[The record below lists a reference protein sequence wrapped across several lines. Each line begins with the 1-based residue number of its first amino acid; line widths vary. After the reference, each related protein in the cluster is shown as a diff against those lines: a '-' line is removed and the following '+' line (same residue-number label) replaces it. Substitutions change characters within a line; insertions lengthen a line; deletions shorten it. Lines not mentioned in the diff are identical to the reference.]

1 MRNLLAIIVVLVIV
15 AAVAGWYF
23 GWYSV
28 QQTTPNAGHEKIEIE
43 VNKEKA
49 KEDVRHGESEV
60 KNTWDKATGRLKSAV
75 TSKGPTGR

>member
-1 MRNLLAIIVVLVIV
+1 MRNLLTVVALLLVV

-28 QQTTPNAGHEKIEIE
+28 ERTPTDGHEKIEID

-49 KEDVRHGESEV
+49 KTDIRRGEDEV
-60 KNTWDKATGRLKSAV
+60 KDTWDKATGRMKSAV
-75 TSKGPTGR
+75 TSKASTGR